1 MDRSTRY
8 PKEVRER
15 AVRLA
20 LEHEREYP
28 SQWAAISSISGKL
41 GMTAGTLRKWV
52 RRADT
57 DQGHRPG
64 LTSTERELLEAPRL
78 GDVQAPVL
86 ATPPVVGDLVDA
98 QVLHNV
104 GHLLAL
110 TEQDLG
116 LTQLGDDLL
125 GTVAL
130 LGYDRTP
137 SSVAKPYP
145 GGGPIPGVRVR
156 AAIECRAV

>member
-1 MDRSTRY
+1 MEALGARVASGVAQATN
-8 PKEVRER
+8 VRDSVR
-15 AVRLA
+15 DRLA
-20 LEHEREYP
+20 QASVL
-28 SQWAAISSISGKL
+28 AL
-41 GMTAGTLRKWV
+41 
-52 RRADT
+52 
-57 DQGHRPG
+57 
-64 LTSTERELLEAPRL
+64 ELLEAPRL
-78 GDVQAPVL
+78 GDDQAPVL
-86 ATPPVVGDLVDA
+86 ATPPVVGDVVDA
-98 QVLHNV
+98 QGLHNV

-130 LGYDRTP
+130 LGDDLTS
-137 SSVAKPYP
+137 SSVAKPYT